1 MTTTAPREGRTL
13 NILEEKASPS
23 RMEESSIGRRASNLD
38 KDRMTVMDECEIAR
52 ITKSVK

>member
-1 MTTTAPREGRTL
+1 MTATAPREGRTL